1 MTKNWIREK
10 KYKCSDEYMT
20 VSVYAVTEQEH
31 RNRGKKRR
39 ESSRSQKERNKHAS
53 MRRYQRKVLANFDRE
68 GFFLTG
74 TYEEEYLPE
83 GFAACRKDVENYKR
97 RAGRSDPDDAV
108 GGAQGG
114 KRPTAHARLCPVP
127 RPEPGPAERVA
138 RDAGGLMAAA
148 GAGHER
154 I

>member
-74 TYEEEYLPE
+74 TYEEEYLP
-83 GFAACRKDVENYKR
+83 
-97 RAGRSDPDDAV
+97 RALR
-108 GGAQGG
+108 
-114 KRPTAHARLCPVP
+114 
-127 RPEPGPAERVA
+127 PAERTW
-138 RDAGGLMAAA
+138 RTTSGGWCW
-148 GAGHER
+148 R
-154 I
+154 R